1 MWSCRLNKIKGSN
14 FAKSIANSASLAEV
28 LNEETYLKT
37 QKQPMHSDFFIRI
50 WQWQYLLELFIASIF
65 LALLLALAEAGAWSA
80 LDSHNFIIH
89 LLYINWTMLVFIA
102 VLDVLRN
109 FWQRLSSFVAMF
121 AGFLL
126 LQLIVL
132 ITTCSLNILFYWGS
146 NFSLQNLS
154 WQIVFDEVSLYLGYA
169 VLLGAFGLRY
179 IYTRGEWLKQ
189 QKSELNARIQA
200 MQARIHPHFLFNSLN
215 SVVSLIGSDPVR
227 AEQMLIDL
235 SRLFRASFQELKLV
249 TLKEEIQ
256 LCKHYLAIESV
267 RLGSRLNV
275 EWNIQHPEQLA
286 NVNIPLLTLQP
297 LLENSIFYGIEP
309 NHTGARI
316 AILVEILQNQV
327 TIVITNPYIQ
337 DRMGRRDSNGIAL
350 ENVRQRLKAYFGYA
364 VQFRT
369 HAGSGIFTT
378 FIQYQYK

>member
-1 MWSCRLNKIKGSN
+1 
-14 FAKSIANSASLAEV
+14 
-28 LNEETYLKT
+28 
-37 QKQPMHSDFFIRI
+37 MHSDFFIRI
-50 WQWQYLLELFIASIF
+50 WQWQYLVELFIASIF
-65 LALLLALAEAGAWSA
+65 LSLLLSLAEVGAWSA
-80 LDSHNFIIH
+80 LDLQNVIIH
-89 LLYINWTMLVFIA
+89 MLYINWTMLVFIA
-102 VLDVLRN
+102 VLDVVRN
-109 FWQRLSSFVAMF
+109 FWQRLNAFVAMI

-154 WQIVFDEVSLYLGYA
+154 LQIVFDEVFLHLGYA
-169 VLLGAFGLRY
+169 VLLGAFGMRY

-215 SVVSLIGSDPVR
+215 SVVSLIGSDPDR

-275 EWNIQHPEQLA
+275 EWNIQHPEQLV
-286 NVNIPLLTLQP
+286 NVSIPLLTLQP

-309 NHTGARI
+309 NHTGAKI

-350 ENVRQRLKAYFGYA
+350 ENVKQRLKAHFGYA